1 MARQTFN
8 WRPSYDSKLSQEP
21 KVNVTKFGDGYELRS
36 VDGINNNPE
45 TWSVEFTRGSASFPD
60 VLAFVQARNG
70 VESFYWTT
78 PFNQQKVFVCRKW
91 ALVKKEGHVVL
102 NMDFEQVFEA

>member
-1 MARQTFN
+1 MSRQTFIWHPN
-8 WRPSYDSKLSQEP
+8 YDAKLIQEP
-21 KVNVTKFGDGYELRS
+21 NVNVTKFGDGYQLR
-36 VDGINNNPE
+36 VPNGINTSPE
-45 TWSVEFTRGSASFPD
+45 TWSVEFTRSSASFPD

-78 PFNQQKVFVCRKW
+78 PLNQQKVFVCRKW
-91 ALVKKEGHVVL
+91 ALVRKQGHMVL

>member
-8 WRPSYDSKLSQEP
+8 WRPNYDSKLSQEP

-36 VDGINNNPE
+36 PDGINNNPE
-45 TWSVEFTRGSASFPD
+45 TWSVEFTRSSASFPD
-60 VLAFVQARNG
+60 VLAFIQARNG
-70 VESFYWTT
+70 LESFYWTT

-91 ALVKKEGHVVL
+91 SLIKKEGHVVL